1 MTRIC
6 FYDFNIFPEMTNIYP
21 NTFEQKVGF
30 DKVRELVVAKCLC
43 PLGAARV
50 TAVEFV
56 SDFELIERTI
66 NQVDEMKSIC
76 LMENSFPIENYYD
89 LTPSL
94 NKIDKVGT
102 WLDETELQNLKR
114 SLETIKAIIG
124 FLKKVSEKYPNIA
137 ELTQTVSYY
146 PYVVE
151 RIDSILDR
159 FGRIKDNA
167 SPELAKIRSAIT
179 AKQGSVSKLVQS
191 ILRNAR
197 EQGVVEQDV
206 TPSIREG
213 RVVIPVSAAN
223 KRKLK
228 GIVHDESATGKTVFI
243 EPVEVVELNNEIR
256 ELEYDER
263 REIIRILVDFADS
276 IRPYLPELLSAYDF
290 LGTIDF
296 IRAKAL
302 FAIEYHGA
310 KPILKNSTG
319 TYLRQ
324 AKHPILLK
332 SLKREGKEIVPL
344 DIEVNQQNRI
354 LLISGPNAGGKSVCL
369 KTFGLLQYMLQC
381 GFLPC
386 ALENSEMGIYRGIF
400 IDIGDEQ
407 SIEND
412 LSTYSSHLLNMK
424 HFLRNAQRETLVL
437 IDEFGAGTEPMAG
450 GAIAEAILQQLCN
463 VGAFGVITTHYSNL
477 KHFAANTDGIIN
489 GAMLFD
495 NAKIEPLFKLEIGKP
510 GSSFAFEIARKIGLP
525 DTVLNDAGSKV
536 GEDYIT
542 FEKHLRE
549 ISRDKRYWE
558 KKRDNIRIAN
568 KKSEEF
574 QDKLEKELAALKE
587 QRKEI
592 LANAKKEAQAILA
605 DANKQIENTIRAIK
619 EANAAKEQTKQVR
632 EELDKFKKEVE
643 EINVHDESID
653 RKIEQIKR
661 RQERKQQRKDDTEN
675 VESVPEKEDLRVIGI
690 GDKVKIAGQSLMGEV
705 VSLSSQSASVTFG
718 NMITVVQ
725 LDRLEKIS
733 TNEFRK
739 ANKTV
744 EQPSTGAGFDTY
756 KRRLNFKSDIDIR
769 GYRADEAIEAV
780 QDLIDDALMLSIS
793 RVRVLHGKGN
803 GILRQVIRDYLR
815 TAPGVKSY
823 SDEHIEFGGTGIT
836 IVDIDV

>member
-1 MTRIC
+1 MFN
-6 FYDFNIFPEMTNIYP
+6 FYPDS
-21 NTFEQKVGF
+21 FEQKVGF

-43 PLGAARV
+43 PLGAAKV
-50 TAVEFV
+50 GAAEFV
-56 SDFELIERTI
+56 ADFESIERMI

-94 NKIDKVGT
+94 NKIAKEGT
-102 WLDETELQNLKR
+102 WLDEVELQNLKR
-114 SLETIKAIIG
+114 SLETIKAILT

-137 ELTQTVSYY
+137 DLAKTVAYY

-167 SPELAKIRSAIT
+167 SPELAKIRSAIA

-263 REIIRILVDFADS
+263 REVIRILVDFADN
-276 IRPYLPELLSAYDF
+276 IRPYQPELLSAYDF
-290 LGTIDF
+290 LGVIDF

-302 FAIEYHGA
+302 FSTEYYGA

-525 DTVLNDAGSKV
+525 DTVLNDAASKV

-558 KKRDNIRIAN
+558 KKRDNIRITN
-568 KKSEEF
+568 KKTEEF
-574 QDKLEKELAALKE
+574 QDKLEGELAALKE

-592 LANAKKEAQAILA
+592 IANAKKEAQAILA
-605 DANKQIENTIRAIK
+605 DANKQIENTIRTIK
-619 EANAAKEQTKQVR
+619 EANAAKEPTKQVR

-643 EINVHDESID
+643 AINVHDESID

-661 RQERKQQRKDDTEN
+661 RQERKQQQTNDPKV
-675 VESVPEKEDLRVIGI
+675 VESTNAKEDLKVIGV
-690 GDKVKIAGQSLMGEV
+690 GDKVRIAGQSLMGEV
-705 VSLSSQSASVTFG
+705 VSLSNQSASVAFG
-718 NMITVVQ
+718 NMITVVP
-725 LDRLEKIS
+725 LVRLEKIS

-739 ANKTV
+739 ANKTI
-744 EQPSTGAGFDTY
+744 EQPSAGAGFDTF

-793 RVRVLHGKGN
+793 RVRILHGKGN

-815 TAPGVKSY
+815 NAPGVKSY
-823 SDEHIEFGGTGIT
+823 ADEHIEFGGSGIT
-836 IVDIDV
+836 VVDIDT

>member
-1 MTRIC
+1 ML
-6 FYDFNIFPEMTNIYP
+6 F
-21 NTFEQKVGF
+21 
-30 DKVRELVVAKCLC
+30 
-43 PLGAARV
+43 
-50 TAVEFV
+50 
-56 SDFELIERTI
+56 
-66 NQVDEMKSIC
+66 
-76 LMENSFPIENYYD
+76 
-89 LTPSL
+89 
-94 NKIDKVGT
+94 
-102 WLDETELQNLKR
+102 R
-114 SLETIKAIIG
+114 S
-124 FLKKVSEKYPNIA
+124 
-137 ELTQTVSYY
+137 
-146 PYVVE
+146 
-151 RIDSILDR
+151 
-159 FGRIKDNA
+159 
-167 SPELAKIRSAIT
+167 
-179 AKQGSVSKLVQS
+179 
-191 ILRNAR
+191 
-197 EQGVVEQDV
+197 
-206 TPSIREG
+206 
-213 RVVIPVSAAN
+213 
-223 KRKLK
+223 
-228 GIVHDESATGKTVFI
+228 
-243 EPVEVVELNNEIR
+243 
-256 ELEYDER
+256 YDER
-263 REIIRILVDFADS
+263 REIIRILVDFADN

-302 FAIEYHGA
+302 FSVEYHGA

-332 SLKREGKEIVPL
+332 SLKREGKEIIPL

-424 HFLRNAQRETLVL
+424 HFLRNAQKETLVL

-450 GAIAEAILQQLCN
+450 GAIAEAILQQLCD
-463 VGAFGVITTHYSNL
+463 VGAFGVVTTHYSNL

-568 KKSEEF
+568 KKTEEY
-574 QDKLEKELAALKE
+574 QDKLEKELAVLKE

-632 EELDKFKKEVE
+632 VELDKFKKEVE

-661 RQERKQQRKDDTEN
+661 RQERKQQQKNDPKT
-675 VESVPEKEDLRVIGI
+675 VESVPEKEDLKVIGV
-690 GDKVKIAGQSLMGEV
+690 GDKVRIAGQSLMGEV
-705 VSLSSQSASVTFG
+705 VSLSNQSASVAFG

-739 ANKTV
+739 ANKTL
-744 EQPSTGAGFDTY
+744 EQPSTGTGFDTY

-769 GYRADEAIEAV
+769 GYRADEAIEAA

-793 RVRVLHGKGN
+793 RVRILHGKGN

-815 TAPGVKSY
+815 NAPGVKSY
-823 SDEHIEFGGTGIT
+823 ADEHIEFGGSGIT
-836 IVDIDV
+836 VVDVDV

>member
-1 MTRIC
+1 ML
-6 FYDFNIFPEMTNIYP
+6 NVFPSS
-21 NTFEQKVGF
+21 FEQKVGF

-43 PLGAARV
+43 PLGAAKV
-50 TAVEFV
+50 SAVEFE
-56 SDFELIERTI
+56 FNFGLIESLI

-76 LMENSFPIENYYD
+76 LMENSFPIDNYYD

-94 NKIDKVGT
+94 NKIAKVGT
-102 WLDETELQNLKR
+102 WLDEIELQNLKR
-114 SLETIKAIIG
+114 SLETIKSILA
-124 FLKKVSEKYPNIA
+124 FLKKVSEKYPSIA
-137 ELTQTVSYY
+137 ELATTVAYY

-167 SPELAKIRSAIT
+167 SPELAKIRSAIA

-302 FAIEYHGA
+302 FAVEYHGA

-386 ALENSEMGIYRGIF
+386 TLENSEMGIYRNIF

-424 HFLRNAQRETLVL
+424 HFLRNAQKETLVL

-450 GAIAEAILQQLCN
+450 GAIAEAILKQLCD
-463 VGAFGVITTHYSNL
+463 VGAFGVVTTHYSNL
-477 KHFAANTDGIIN
+477 KHFAANTDGVIN

-568 KKSEEF
+568 KKTEEVT
-574 QDKLEKELAALKE
+574 DKLEKELAALKE

-605 DANKQIENTIRAIK
+605 EANKQIENTIRTIK

-643 EINVHDESID
+643 EIKVHDETID

-661 RQERKQQRKDDTEN
+661 RQERKQQRKDDSKN
-675 VESVPEKEDLRVIGI
+675 VESIPEKEDLKEIGI

-705 VSLSSQSASVTFG
+705 VSLSSQSASVAFG

-744 EQPSTGAGFDTY
+744 EQPTTGAGFDTY

-769 GYRADEAIEAV
+769 GYRADEAIESV

-793 RVRVLHGKGN
+793 RVRILHGKGN

-815 TAPGVKSY
+815 NAPGVKSY
-823 SDEHIEFGGTGIT
+823 ADEHIEFGGTGIT
-836 IVDIDV
+836 IVDIDI

>member
-1 MTRIC
+1 
-6 FYDFNIFPEMTNIYP
+6 MTNIYP

-43 PLGAARV
+43 PLGAAKV
-50 TAVEFV
+50 AAAEFEYNF
-56 SDFELIERTI
+56 SLIESLI

-94 NKIDKVGT
+94 NKISKVGT
-102 WLDETELQNLKR
+102 WLDEIELQNLKR
-114 SLETIKAIIG
+114 SLETIKSILG

-137 ELTQTVSYY
+137 ELATTVAYY

-159 FGRIKDNA
+159 FGKIKDNA
-167 SPELAKIRSAIT
+167 SPELAKIRSAIA

-228 GIVHDESATGKTVFI
+228 GIVHDESATGKTFFI

-302 FAIEYHGA
+302 LAIEYHGA
-310 KPILKNSTG
+310 KPILKDSTG

-386 ALENSEMGIYRGIF
+386 TLENSEMGIYRNIF

-424 HFLRNAQRETLVL
+424 HFLRNAQKETLVL

-450 GAIAEAILQQLCN
+450 GAIAEAILQQLCD
-463 VGAFGVITTHYSNL
+463 VGAFGVVTTHYSNL
-477 KHFAANTDGIIN
+477 KHFAANTEGVIN

-568 KKSEEF
+568 KKTEEF
-574 QDKLEKELAALKE
+574 TDKLEKELAALKE

-605 DANKQIENTIRAIK
+605 EANKQIENTIRTIK

-643 EINVHDESID
+643 DINVHDENID

-661 RQERKQQRKDDTEN
+661 RQERKQQSKTDSKAVQPT
-675 VESVPEKEDLRVIGI
+675 PEKEDSKVLSV
-690 GDKVKIAGQSLMGEV
+690 GDKVKIVGQSLMGEV
-705 VSLSSQSASVTFG
+705 VSLSNQSASVAFG

-769 GYRADEAIEAV
+769 GYRADEAIESV

-793 RVRVLHGKGN
+793 RVRILHGKGN

-815 TAPGVKSY
+815 NAPGVKSY
-823 SDEHIEFGGTGIT
+823 ADEHIEFGGSGIT
-836 IVDIDV
+836 VVDIDV

>member
-1 MTRIC
+1 MLNT
-6 FYDFNIFPEMTNIYP
+6 YPE
-21 NTFEQKVGF
+21 TFEQKVGF
-30 DKVRELVVAKCLC
+30 DKVRELAMAKCLC
-43 PLGAARV
+43 PLGAAKV
-50 TAVEFV
+50 SSVEFLYNYEV
-56 SDFELIERTI
+56 VEVLIC
-66 NQVDEMKSIC
+66 QVNEMKSIC
-76 LMENSFPIENYYD
+76 MMENAFPIENYYD

-94 NKIDKVGT
+94 NKIAKVGT
-102 WLDETELQNLKR
+102 WLDELELQNLKR
-114 SLETIKAIIG
+114 SLETIKAILS
-124 FLKKVSEKYPNIA
+124 FLKKVTEKYPHIA
-137 ELTQTVSYY
+137 ELSKNVAYY
-146 PYVVE
+146 PYVIE
-151 RIDSILDR
+151 RIDSILDK
-159 FGRIKDNA
+159 FGKIKDNA
-167 SPELAKIRSAIT
+167 SPELAKIRSAI
-179 AKQGSVSKLVQS
+179 ASKQGSVSKLVMS
-191 ILRNAR
+191 ILRIAR

-213 RVVIPVSAAN
+213 RVVIPVLAAN

-228 GIVHDESATGKTVFI
+228 GIVHDESSTGKTVFI

-276 IRPYLPELLSAYDF
+276 IRPYLPDLLSAYDF

-310 KPILKNSTG
+310 KPILKSSTG

-344 DIEVNQQNRI
+344 DIELNQQNRI

-386 ALENSEMGIYRGIF
+386 ALENSEMGIYRNIF

-424 HFLRNAQRETLVL
+424 HFLRNAQKETLVL

-463 VGAFGVITTHYSNL
+463 IGAFGVITTHYSNL
-477 KHFAANTDGIIN
+477 KHFAANTPGIIN

-525 DTVLNDAGSKV
+525 ESVLTDAGSKV

-558 KKRDNIRIAN
+558 KKRDNIRISN
-568 KKSEEF
+568 KKAEEL
-574 QDKLEKELAALKE
+574 QDKLEKELDVLKE

-592 LANAKKEAQAILA
+592 LANAKKEAQSILA
-605 DANKQIENTIRAIK
+605 ETNKQIENTIRTIK
-619 EANAAKEQTKQVR
+619 EANAQKEETKQAR
-632 EELDKFKKEVE
+632 EELDTFKKTVE
-643 EINVHDESID
+643 QVAVNDETLD
-653 RKIEQIKR
+653 KKIEQIKR
-661 RQERKQQRKDDTEN
+661 RQERKQQKGNETKEPKSSAP
-675 VESVPEKEDLRVIGI
+675 VVEDLKVIGI
-690 GDKVKIAGQSLMGEV
+690 GDKVKIKGQSMLGEV
-705 VSLSSQSASVTFG
+705 VSLSSQSASVAFG

-725 LDRLEKIS
+725 IDRLEKIS
-733 TNEFRK
+733 SNVFRN
-739 ANKTV
+739 ANKTL
-744 EQPSTGAGFDTY
+744 EQPRTGAGFDTF

-769 GYRADEAIEAV
+769 GYRADEAIEEV

-793 RVRVLHGKGN
+793 RVRILHGKGN
-803 GILRQVIRDYLR
+803 GILRQVIRDYLKS
-815 TAPGVKSY
+815 APGVKTY
-823 SDEHIEFGGTGIT
+823 ADEHIEYGGSGIT
-836 IVDIDV
+836 VVDIDV

>member
-1 MTRIC
+1 
-6 FYDFNIFPEMTNIYP
+6 MTNIYP

-43 PLGAARV
+43 PLGAAKV
-50 TAVEFV
+50 TAAEFLY
-56 SDFELIERTI
+56 DFESIERMI

-94 NKIDKVGT
+94 NKISKVGT
-102 WLDETELQNLKR
+102 WLDEVELQNLKR
-114 SLETIKAIIG
+114 SLETIKSILA

-137 ELTQTVSYY
+137 ELAKTVAYY

-151 RIDSILDR
+151 RIDSILDK
-159 FGRIKDNA
+159 FGKIKDNA
-167 SPELAKIRSAIT
+167 SPELAKIRSAIA

-228 GIVHDESATGKTVFI
+228 GIVHDESATGKTFFI

-263 REIIRILVDFADS
+263 REIIRILVDFADN

-296 IRAKAL
+296 VRAKAL
-302 FAIEYHGA
+302 FAVEYHGA

-386 ALENSEMGIYRGIF
+386 TLENSEMGIYRGIF

-424 HFLRNAQRETLVL
+424 HFLRNAQKDTLVL

-568 KKSEEF
+568 KKTEEY
-574 QDKLEKELAALKE
+574 QDKLEKELAVLKE

-661 RQERKQQRKDDTEN
+661 RQERKQQRKDDPKN
-675 VESVPEKEDLRVIGI
+675 VESIPEKEDLKVIGV

-705 VSLSSQSASVTFG
+705 VSLSNQSASVAFG

-739 ANKTV
+739 ANKAV

-793 RVRVLHGKGN
+793 RVRILHGKGN

-815 TAPGVKSY
+815 NAPGVKSY
-823 SDEHIEFGGTGIT
+823 ADEHIEFGGSGIT
-836 IVDIDV
+836 VVDVDV